1 MNDLPVQTMKHIAIL
16 ASGEG
21 TNAEA
26 IAHYFENNPDVEI
39 SLLICNR
46 KSAGVFERLR
56 PFGVEAHYFP
66 KVEWTENGAA
76 NVLRLFYKHQIDLVV
91 LAGFLAI
98 IPEPLISAY
107 KGRMINIHPSL
118 LPKFGGVGMYGANV
132 HRAVLEAGEKESG
145 ITIHQIS
152 NVVDGGEIVFQ
163 ARCAVEPD
171 DTPDTLAARVHVLE
185 YTHFPHVVAELLAA
199 Q

>member
-1 MNDLPVQTMKHIAIL
+1 MKRIAIL

-26 IAHYFENNPDVEI
+26 IARYFENNPDVEV

-46 KSAGVFERLR
+46 KAAGVFERMR
-56 PFGVEAHYFP
+56 PFGVESHYFP
-66 KVEWTENGAA
+66 KAEWVDNGAA
-76 NVLRLFYKHQIDLVV
+76 NVLQLFAEHHIDLVV

-98 IPEPLISAY
+98 IPDPLIRAY
-107 KGRMINIHPSL
+107 EGRMINIHPSL
-118 LPKFGGVGMYGANV
+118 LPKFGGVGMYGSNV
-132 HRAVLEAGEKESG
+132 HRAVLDAGEKESG

-152 NVVDGGEIVFQ
+152 SVVDGGEIVFQ

-185 YTHFPHVVAELLAA
+185 HTHFPRVVAELLAA